1 MKISKDGVI
10 TKIKKIPF
18 FQEIKGN
25 DEYINKIVGIIK
37 VKRVQQ
43 GDAIIKEGDLGS
55 ELFILYEGN
64 VEIQK
69 KTRAGD
75 NYTVVSLRSE
85 DNVFFGEMCLID
97 DEKRSATVMACADS
111 ILLVIRKEDFIQLGD
126 TYPQISLPITRA
138 ISQILS
144 RRLRKTTE
152 DMLTLFDALVNEIR
166 G

>member
-10 TKIKKIPF
+10 NKVKKIPF
-18 FQEIKGN
+18 FQEIKEN
-25 DEYINKIVGIIK
+25 DEYISKIVGIIK
-37 VKRVQQ
+37 VRKMRQ
-43 GDAIIKEGDLGS
+43 GEAVIKEGELGS
-55 ELFILYEGN
+55 ELFILFEGS

-75 NYTVVSLRSE
+75 NYTVVSLRAE

-97 DEKRSATVMACADS
+97 DEKRSATVMASADS

-126 TYPQISLPITRA
+126 SYPQISLPITRA

>member
-10 TKIKKIPF
+10 EKIKKIPF
-18 FQEIKGN
+18 FKEIKEN
-25 DEYINKIVGIIK
+25 DDYINQIVGIIK
-37 VKRVQQ
+37 VKRVNQ
-43 GDAIIKEGDLGS
+43 GSSIIKEGELGS

-75 NYTVVSLRSE
+75 NYTVVSLRAE

-97 DEKRSATVMACADS
+97 DEKRSATVMSSTDT
-111 ILLVIRKEDFIQLGD
+111 ILLVIRKEDFIQLGNN
-126 TYPQISLPITRA
+126 YPQISLPITRA

-144 RRLRKTTE
+144 SRLRKTTE
-152 DMLTLFDALVNEIR
+152 DMLTLFDALVNEIK